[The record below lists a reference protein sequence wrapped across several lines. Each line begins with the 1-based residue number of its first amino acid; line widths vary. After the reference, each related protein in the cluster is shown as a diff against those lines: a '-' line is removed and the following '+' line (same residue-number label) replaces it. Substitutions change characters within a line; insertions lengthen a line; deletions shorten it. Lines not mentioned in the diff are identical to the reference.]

1 MKKESSAMEPVLSKT
16 VSASRTEHVQ
26 IVMPGHTNGSKRLF
40 GGILM
45 EWIDV
50 TAAVAARRHA
60 GCNVTT
66 AAVDNLQFKAPALCN
81 DTIVL
86 CARVTHTGR
95 TSMEVRVDT
104 FVEALSGEK
113 QMINRAYLVMVAL
126 SPDGEPAAVPR
137 LVLETDEDR
146 LEWEA
151 ACRRR
156 ELRSQRRSQQF

>member
-1 MKKESSAMEPVLSKT
+1 MEPLRAKP

-26 IVMPGHTNGSKRLF
+26 IVMPGHINGEKRLF

-60 GCNVTT
+60 NCNVTT
-66 AAVDNLQFKAPALCN
+66 AAVDNLQFKAPALRN
-81 DTIVL
+81 STVVL
-86 CARVTHTGR
+86 CAQVTHTGR

-113 QMINRAYLVMVAL
+113 EMINRAYLVMVAL
-126 SPDGEPAAVPR
+126 DENGAPAPVPQ
-137 LVLETDEDR
+137 LILESDEER
-146 LEWEA
+146 QEWEGG
-151 ACRRR
+151 CRRR
-156 ELRSQRRSQQF
+156 ELRAQRRQQKY